1 MSIISYDLMGVI
13 MTEPERPRRTLRS
26 IGAVFA
32 GLLFIF
38 IVTTIVD
45 VVLHATGVFPPWGKA
60 MSDALFGLA
69 TAYRIVI
76 SIAGCYLTA
85 RLAPDRAM
93 GHALTLGAIGVVI
106 SAIGTAVTWNKGA
119 EFGPHWYPLL
129 LVVISIP
136 CAWVGGKLFERQ
148 AGVGTKRRIN

>member
-1 MSIISYDLMGVI
+1 MET

-38 IVTTIVD
+38 IVTTLVD
-45 VVLHATGVFPPWGKA
+45 VVLHATGVFPPWREP
-60 MSDALFGLA
+60 MSDALFALA

-93 GHALTLGAIGVVI
+93 GHALTLGAIGAVI
-106 SAIGTAVTWNKGA
+106 SAIGTAVTWNKGP

-136 CAWVGGKLFERQ
+136 CGWVGGKLFERQ
-148 AGVGTKRRIN
+148 RVA

>member
-1 MSIISYDLMGVI
+1 MS
-13 MTEPERPRRTLRS
+13 EAERPRRTLRS

-38 IVTTIVD
+38 IVTTLVD
-45 VVLHATGVFPPWGKA
+45 VVLHATGVFPPWGKP
-60 MSDALFGLA
+60 MWDALFGLA

-129 LVVISIP
+129 LIVISIP
-136 CAWVGGKLFERQ
+136 CGWVGGKMFERQ
-148 AGVGTKRRIN
+148 GGVETQTPDK

>member
-1 MSIISYDLMGVI
+1 
-13 MTEPERPRRTLRS
+13 MTETKRPRRMLRS

-38 IVTTIVD
+38 IVTTIID
-45 VVLHATGVFPPWGKA
+45 VVLHATGVFPPWGKP

-76 SIAGCYLTA
+76 SVAGCWIAA
-85 RLAPDRAM
+85 RLAPSRPM
-93 GHALTLGAIGVVI
+93 GHALALGALGVVI
-106 SAIGTAVTWNKGA
+106 SAIGAAVTWNKGP

-136 CAWVGGKLFERQ
+136 CAWADGKLFEASR
-148 AGVGTKRRIN
+148 VR

>member
-1 MSIISYDLMGVI
+1 MSAGVNS
-13 MTEPERPRRTLRS
+13 RRGRS
-26 IGAVFA
+26 VLALFA
-32 GLLFIF
+32 GFL
-38 IVTTIVD
+38 VT
-45 VVLHATGVFPPWGKA
+45 VVLTIALDFIMHATGVFPPWRKP

-106 SAIGTAVTWNKGA
+106 SAIGAAVTWNKGP

-136 CAWVGGKLFERQ
+136 CGWVGGKLGE
-148 AGVGTKRRIN
+148 KRSGE

>member
-1 MSIISYDLMGVI
+1 MET
-13 MTEPERPRRTLRS
+13 MTERPRRPLRS
-26 IGAVFA
+26 VGAVFA

-38 IVTTIVD
+38 IITTLVD
-45 VVLHATGVFPPWGKA
+45 VVLHATGVFPPWRTP
-60 MSDALFGLA
+60 MSDALFALA

-93 GHALTLGAIGVVI
+93 GHALTLGAIGAVI
-106 SAIGTAVTWNKGA
+106 SAIGTAVTWNKGP

-136 CAWVGGKLFERQ
+136 CAWVGGNCSRRER
-148 AGVGTKRRIN
+148 GRRNTNAA

>member
-1 MSIISYDLMGVI
+1 
-13 MTEPERPRRTLRS
+13 MTELRPRRPLRS
-26 IGAVFA
+26 IWAVFA

-60 MSDALFGLA
+60 MSDALFGVA

-76 SIAGCYLTA
+76 SIAGCYIAA
-85 RLAPDRAM
+85 RLAPDRPM
-93 GHALTLGAIGVVI
+93 THALWLGAIGVVI
-106 SAIGTAVTWNKGA
+106 SAIGAAVTWNKGA

-129 LVVISIP
+129 LVVVAMP
-136 CAWVGGKLFERQ
+136 CAWVGGKLF
-148 AGVGTKRRIN
+148 TK

>member
-1 MSIISYDLMGVI
+1 
-13 MTEPERPRRTLRS
+13 MTETERPRRTLRS

-45 VVLHATGVFPPWGKA
+45 IVLHATGVFPPWGKP

-76 SIAGCYLTA
+76 SVAGCWIAA
-85 RLAPDRAM
+85 RLAPSRPI
-93 GHALTLGAIGVVI
+93 GHALTLGAVGVVL
-106 SAIGTAVTWNKGA
+106 SAIGAAVTWNKGP

-129 LVVISIP
+129 LVAISIP
-136 CAWVGGKLFERQ
+136 CAWVGGKLFEMWPAR
-148 AGVGTKRRIN
+148 T